1 MTDKTRLR
9 AQVRIA
15 EGYRARPYKDSRGLW
30 TFGNGRCL
38 ETHPLTGAEWK
49 ELLDKKQ
56 LAAFLSIDGADSLE
70 EAELDLVEADLAR
83 DLYPYWAGLNDAR
96 QNALIEM
103 AYQMGVQKEEAF
115 HDMLTC
121 VSKSDWPGAY
131 AAGMD
136 SDWARET
143 PPRAQR
149 VLTQLSSGTF
159 PVAA

>member
-1 MTDKTRLR
+1 MTDKPRLR
-9 AQVRIA
+9 AQIRTA
-15 EGYRARPYKDSRGLW
+15 ESYKARPYKDSLGLW

-49 ELLDKKQ
+49 QLLDAKQ
-56 LAAFLSIDGADSLE
+56 LAAFISVDGADALE
-70 EAELDLVEADLAR
+70 DVELDLVEADLAR

-103 AYQMGVQKEEAF
+103 GYQMGEHKELAF
-115 HDMLTC
+115 HNMLTC
-121 VSKSDWPGAY
+121 ISKGDWPGAY

-143 PPRAQR
+143 PPRAVR
-149 VLTQLSSGTF
+149 VLTQLRSGTF

>member
-1 MTDKTRLR
+1 MSDRPRLR
-9 AQVRIA
+9 AQVRTN
-15 EGYRARPYKDSRGLW
+15 EGYRGPPYKDSKGLW
-30 TFGNGRCL
+30 SFGNGRCL
-38 ETHPLTGAEWK
+38 ETHPLSGAEWK
-49 ELLDKKQ
+49 QLLDAGE
-56 LAAFLSIDGADSLE
+56 LVMSITPAGADWLE
-70 EAELDLVEADLAR
+70 DTELDLVEAELAR
-83 DLYPYWAGLNDAR
+83 DLYPYWSGLNDAR

-103 AYQMGVQKEEAF
+103 AYQMGERKELGF

-121 VSKSDWPGAY
+121 VSKDDWPGAY